1 MDEKSI
7 NRINELARKKKSEGL
22 TEAEQREQKQLYRQY
37 IDEFKSSLRSQL
49 ESTDVQTPDG
59 KIRPLSEFR
68 KKGSK

>member
-7 NRINELARKKKSEGL
+7 NRINKLARKKKSEGL